1 MSESHGAD
9 GYNGTDGTDGADG
22 YNGEVSPGGD
32 AQTRTAGPLEI
43 TKVAVDPQMS
53 NNCYLLRCT
62 DTGDQVL
69 IDAADDAPR
78 LLELIGDGG
87 LTAVVTTHQHWDHHR
102 ALAEVV
108 AATGATV
115 VAGEPDADAIT
126 EQTGVTVDHRV
137 GADDRIPVGTCSLVV
152 IPIAGHT
159 PGSIALVYDDGS
171 SHHLFTGDSL
181 FPGGVGNTQ
190 GDSDR
195 FQQLIGDVSTRIFD
209 ALPDDTWFYPGH
221 GNDSTLGAER
231 PHVDEWRE
239 RGW

>member
-1 MSESHGAD
+1 MSGNNGSH
-9 GYNGTDGTDGADG
+9 
-22 YNGEVSPGGD
+22 YNGEVTPGGD
-32 AQTRTAGPLEI
+32 AQTRTAGSLVI

-78 LLELIGDGG
+78 LLELVGDAG

-126 EQTGVTVDHRV
+126 EQTGVKVDHRV
-137 GADDRIPVGTCSLVV
+137 GEGDHIPVGTCSLVV
-152 IPIAGHT
+152 IPVAGHT
-159 PGSIALVYDDGS
+159 PGSICLVYDDSSGGS
-171 SHHLFTGDSL
+171 GNPHLFTGDSL

-190 GDSDR
+190 GDPER
-195 FQQLIGDVSTRIFD
+195 FRQLIGDVSTRLFD
-209 ALPDDTWFYPGH
+209 ALPDETWFYPGH
-221 GNDSTLGAER
+221 GNDSTLGVER